1 MTTRHSIR
9 GSRWVR
15 VAAAVGI
22 AALPACV
29 VWSAFDGP
37 GWVDDGPS
45 YRFVTLSALGALVAA
60 FAAVSLAGIQT
71 LSGESFGLFTSR
83 RPAPVAALWL
93 VAMVA
98 LGLALCGAIA
108 THQGD
113 TPWEPSDKGWFVGWA
128 VHFLV
133 IGGLLVLL
141 WWLRA
146 RAVWIVVAP
155 VLSGLLAFAMA
166 PPGGWAEEG
175 ADLRDDATFA
185 DGFHDVLPYML
196 VAVLLMGVM
205 TALVT
210 VRVRPSSGTRQPA
223 A

>member
-9 GSRWVR
+9 GSRWAR

-83 RPAPVAALWL
+83 RP
-93 VAMVA
+93 
-98 LGLALCGAIA
+98 
-108 THQGD
+108 
-113 TPWEPSDKGWFVGWA
+113 
-128 VHFLV
+128 
-133 IGGLLVLL
+133 
-141 WWLRA
+141 
-146 RAVWIVVAP
+146 
-155 VLSGLLAFAMA
+155 
-166 PPGGWAEEG
+166 
-175 ADLRDDATFA
+175 
-185 DGFHDVLPYML
+185 L